1 MAKFQIIKDLDNK
14 FHFNLKLKS
23 GDIVLRSTDKTVA
36 KISCEKQVELV
47 RANSQFAQRF
57 SRQTDDQ
64 GSFFILK
71 DADNQVLGR
80 SGYYTY
86 WLDMER
92 SIAAVRSYTHDA
104 ELEDLSAVAQG
115 ATKGA
120 ALDLVAE

>member
-36 KISCEKQVELV
+36 KISCEKQIELV
-47 RANSQFAQRF
+47 RSNSQFAQRF